1 MKITEEDFKEDS
13 GREVEQVNTIFNHIF
28 SLYNHY
34 LIIFFHQ
41 VNTVPGCVREEQ
53 CAPNPCMNDGVCTD
67 LWDHYDCKC
76 SRLVCKVTY

>member
-1 MKITEEDFKEDS
+1 MNGMKITEEDFKEDS
-13 GREVEQVNTIFNHIF
+13 GREVE
-28 SLYNHY
+28 
-34 LIIFFHQ
+34 Q

-76 SRLVCKVTY
+76 SRLVCKVTNLILREMC